1 MASALDGIRVLDLTL
16 WQQGPYASAM
26 LADLGADVI
35 KIEAPGS
42 PDPGRRFLFR
52 PELGLSVYFEAHNR
66 GKHSLALDLKKP
78 QGKDVFFRLVER
90 ADVFLNNLRLGA
102 VERLGLTYEA
112 LRAVNPRIIYA
123 HASAWG
129 SQGPDADLGSFDMLA
144 QARGGIMSINGE
156 PDGPPLPVPVPA
168 ADQVGAMVA
177 AYGIVAALF
186 HRERTGEGQEL
197 EVSLLGSQLALQC
210 FNVATYNLTGRLPPR
225 RPRGRFA
232 PLWNTYR
239 GADGKYVALAMLE
252 ERWWPGTCRALD
264 QPELEHDPRF
274 DTAANRTRNAQQ
286 LIDHLDDVF
295 AQRPAREWVQR
306 FQAEGLM
313 AGPVQDYEDV
323 AHDPQAA
330 ANTYV
335 EEVEW
340 PGHLPIRMPGAG
352 VRFGGTPGRI
362 RGMAPALGAHT
373 RQVLLE
379 NGFSPEEIDHLE
391 SEGVVHQADGSAK

>member
-1 MASALDGIRVLDLTL
+1 MTSALDGIRVLDLTL
-16 WQQGPYASAM
+16 WQQGSYASAM

-66 GKHSLALDLKKP
+66 GKRSLALDLKKP
-78 QGKDVFFRLVER
+78 QGKTVFFRLVER

-102 VERLGLTYEA
+102 LKRLGLSYEA
-112 LRAVNPRIIYA
+112 LRAVNPRIVYA

-156 PDGPPLPVPVPA
+156 PDDPPLPVPVPI
-168 ADQVGAMVA
+168 ADQVGAIVA
-177 AYGIVAALF
+177 AYGIMAALF
-186 HRERTGEGQEL
+186 YRKRSGEGQEL
-197 EVSLLGSQLALQC
+197 EVSLLGSQLALQY
-210 FNVATYNLTGRLPPR
+210 FNVTSYLLTGRLPAR
-225 RPRGRFA
+225 RPRGGFT
-232 PLWNTYR
+232 PLWTIYR
-239 GADGKYVALAMLE
+239 GGDGKYVALAMLE
-252 ERWWPGTCRALD
+252 ERWWPGTCRALG

-274 DTAANRTRNAQQ
+274 DTAAKRTQNASQ
-286 LIDHLDDVF
+286 LVEHLDGIF

-313 AGPVQDYEDV
+313 AGPVQDYEDL
-323 AHDPQAA
+323 ARDPQVA
-330 ANTYV
+330 ANAYV
-335 EEVEW
+335 EEVDW
-340 PGHLPIRMPGAG
+340 PGHQPIRMPGSW
-352 VRFGGTPGRI
+352 VRLSRTPGRI
-362 RGMAPALGAHT
+362 RSMAPELGAHT

-379 NGFSPEEIDHLE
+379 NGFSPEEIDRLE
-391 SEGVVHQADGSAK
+391 AEGVVHQADGSVR

>member
-66 GKHSLALDLKKP
+66 GKRSLALDLKKP
-78 QGKDVFFRLVER
+78 QGKDVLFRLVER

-102 VERLGLTYEA
+102 VKRLGLTYEA

-144 QARGGIMSINGE
+144 QARSGIMSINGE
-156 PDGPPLPVPVPA
+156 PDGPPLPVPVPI
-168 ADQVGAMVA
+168 ADQLGAILT
-177 AYGIVAALF
+177 AYGIMAALF
-186 HRERTGEGQEL
+186 HRERSGEGQEV

-210 FNVATYNLTGRLPPR
+210 FNVATYNLSGRLPHR

-239 GADGKYVALAMLE
+239 GADGKYVALAMPE
-252 ERWWPGTCRALD
+252 ERWWPGTCRALG
-264 QPELEHDPRF
+264 QPDLEHDARF
-274 DTAANRTRNAQQ
+274 DTAAKRHQNAQH
-286 LIDHLDDVF
+286 LVDHLDGVF
-295 AQRPAREWVQR
+295 AQRPACEWAQR
-306 FQAEGLM
+306 FQHEGLM
-313 AGPVQDYEDV
+313 AGLVQDYEDV
-323 AHDPQAA
+323 ARDPQVA
-330 ANTYV
+330 ANAYV
-335 EEVEW
+335 EELEW
-340 PGHLPIRMPGAG
+340 PGHPPLRMPGAG
-352 VRFGGTPGRI
+352 ARLSRTPGSI

-373 RQVLLE
+373 REVLLE
-379 NGFSPEEIDHLE
+379 NGFSPEEIDRLE
-391 SEGVVHQADGSAK
+391 AEGVVLQTGGDAK